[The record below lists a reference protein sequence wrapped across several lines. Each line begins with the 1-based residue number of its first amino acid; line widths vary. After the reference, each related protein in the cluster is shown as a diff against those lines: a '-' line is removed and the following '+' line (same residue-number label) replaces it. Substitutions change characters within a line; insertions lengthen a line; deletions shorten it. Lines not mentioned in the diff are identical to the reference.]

1 MKVVAL
7 TWNND
12 NRYYVLRTKHNI
24 VKPTNLIT
32 KDI

>member
-1 MKVVAL
+1 MKVVAP

-12 NRYYVLRTKHNI
+12 NRYYVLRTKYNI
-24 VKPTNLIT
+24 VKPTNLKS